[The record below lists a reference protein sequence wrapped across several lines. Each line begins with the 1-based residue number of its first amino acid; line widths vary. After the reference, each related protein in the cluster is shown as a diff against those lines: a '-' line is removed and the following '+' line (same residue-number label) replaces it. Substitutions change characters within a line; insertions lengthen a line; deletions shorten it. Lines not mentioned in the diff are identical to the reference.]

1 MHPEEIMVALEEAAI
16 QAGKVAVC
24 FTDRKLLTVENDTK
38 ESALTRSVKISGAV
52 QNLVGRLHITP
63 AFLIAKGGI
72 TSSTIGTDALG
83 VKKANVL
90 GQICPGIPVW
100 QTDSTSKFPGIP
112 YVIFPGNVGDAAT
125 LRQAVE
131 ILTAP

>member
-1 MHPEEIMVALEEAAI
+1 MKFITTAPDRRTLVKAIAAHTGMEPSYI
-16 QAGKVAVC
+16 GPPAFNYTVGTITIDREGYVDVPDEQAADLK
-24 FTDRKLLTVENDTK
+24 
-38 ESALTRSVKISGAV
+38 
-52 QNLVGRLHITP
+52 

-100 QTDSTSKFPGIP
+100 QTDPGSKFPGIP
-112 YVIFPGNVGDAAT
+112 YVIFPGNVGGAET

-131 ILTAP
+131 TLVAE